1 MATKIPSV
9 IEKIVLNNAT
19 YCNEVISP
27 TFINFFFGNNGTGKS
42 TIAKNI
48 RANDGITWLSG
59 KIDRDYTV
67 LVYDQE
73 FITANIQS
81 YGKMPGVFT
90 ISEVNI
96 EIQNQ
101 IQAKSEEKEKIDERY
116 GELNTEK
123 GKKENEQTTL
133 LTTFQD
139 SCWNKTRKLREGFEA
154 TQAGKKRKQSFA
166 ETVLAIKNPRHH
178 DLKSLKK
185 LYETAFDPGA
195 RVYNSFDAA
204 HDTAV
209 LDDLPGHDIL
219 GQAIISSNDTP
230 FANFI
235 KALNATDWVRQGHEQ
250 FSDGA
255 EGKCPYCQ
263 QMLPEDF
270 EDQIA
275 ACFDQRYQQNIQR
288 LREYYETYKQE
299 ANRLFSTLQKTP
311 EDVYPK
317 INTTLLKDKLSLLYK
332 TIEMN
337 LNKIKGKIAE
347 PAMTVTLD
355 KTKDLLDEI
364 NTIISEFNKDIA
376 ENNAVV
382 NAKQQKQAEC
392 RTKVWELIAHT
403 LKDEVSSYNTSN
415 RNLVEEIADL
425 AIEINKS
432 HKSSM
437 ALHNEMANLSRQV
450 VNTKATV
457 DSINTLLRDSGFQ
470 GFSIREK
477 AKLQSVYEVVR
488 PDGTIADNLSE
499 GERNFIAFL
508 YFYHLVKGSESAD
521 GGLKNKV
528 VVIDDPVSSM
538 DSNSL
543 FIVSALTR
551 EMIEICHNNV
561 DYENGP
567 GQPDF
572 IKQIFILTHNAYFHR
587 EITYNQVSKYLC
599 VSFFLINKADNIS
612 TIRLCERRNDDIPT
626 EMENYNPVQ
635 NSYAALWDEY
645 RELTTTIPL
654 LNVVRRILEY
664 YFLQLCGYDGTDIRQ
679 RILKDNKDKFVVTD
693 AEGKDD
699 YTQYHVAAAML
710 SYISAAATGI
720 NDGMNYVD
728 GCMEAEECRRTF
740 EMIFE
745 LMNQG
750 QHYKMMMGN

>member
-19 YCNEVISP
+19 YCGEVINP

-48 RANDGITWLSG
+48 RSNDGITWLPG
-59 KIDRDYTV
+59 KIGSDHTV

-81 YGKMPGVFT
+81 YEKMPGVFT
-90 ISEVNI
+90 MSEVNI
-96 EIQNQ
+96 EIQKQ
-101 IQAKSEEKEKIDERY
+101 IQAKLEEKGKVDEKY
-116 GELNTEK
+116 GELTREK
-123 GKKENEQTTL
+123 DKKEIQQATL
-133 LTTFQD
+133 LATFQD
-139 SCWNKTRKLREGFEA
+139 SCWNRTKKLREGFDA
-154 TQAGKKRKQSFA
+154 TQGGKKRKQSFA
-166 ETVLAIKNPRHH
+166 EAVLVIKNPRHH

-195 RVYNSFDAA
+195 RVYDSFTVA

-209 LDDLPGHDIL
+209 LDDLPGHDTL

-250 FSDGA
+250 FSDAA
-255 EGKCPYCQ
+255 EGKCHYCQ
-263 QMLPEDF
+263 QMLPENF
-270 EDQIA
+270 ENQIA

-288 LREYYETYKQE
+288 LREHYETYKQE
-299 ANRLFSTLQKTP
+299 ANKLFSTLQKTP
-311 EDVYPK
+311 VDVYPK
-317 INTTLLKDKLSLLYK
+317 INIAPLKDKLSLLYK

-355 KTKDLLDEI
+355 KTKNLLDEI
-364 NTIISEFNKDIA
+364 NTVISEFNKDIA

-392 RTKVWELIAHT
+392 RTKVWELIAHS
-403 LKDEVSSYNTSN
+403 LKDEVSSYNTSY
-415 RNLVEEIADL
+415 RNLVKEITDL
-425 AIEINKS
+425 ATEINKS

-457 DSINTLLRDSGFQ
+457 DSINILLRDSGFQ

-521 GGLKNKV
+521 SGLKNKV

-572 IKQIFILTHNAYFHR
+572 IKQVFILTHNAYFHR

-645 RELTTTIPL
+645 KELATTIPL

-679 RILKDNKDKFVVTD
+679 KILKDNKDKFIVTN

-699 YTQYHVAAAML
+699 YTQYHVAGRHAL
-710 SYISAAATGI
+710 IY
-720 NDGMNYVD
+720 
-728 GCMEAEECRRTF
+728 
-740 EMIFE
+740 
-745 LMNQG
+745 
-750 QHYKMMMGN
+750 